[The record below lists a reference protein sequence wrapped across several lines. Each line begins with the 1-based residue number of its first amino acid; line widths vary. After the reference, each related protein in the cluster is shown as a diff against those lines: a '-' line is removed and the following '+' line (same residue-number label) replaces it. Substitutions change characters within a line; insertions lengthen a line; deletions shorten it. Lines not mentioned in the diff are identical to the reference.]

1 MDNCVSVMTK
11 ILRLYKFT
19 IPIAEPV
26 GITFTTSSLL
36 LSNKYNGAYRVL
48 LGGGAHKCHATFYL
62 DGIGQGYTIWHF
74 TCRAHPPSCYIGI
87 PWS

>member
-48 LGGGAHKCHATFYL
+48 LGGGHTSAMQRFIWMGLGKVTPYGTSHAVHILPRVT
-62 DGIGQGYTIWHF
+62 
-74 TCRAHPPSCYIGI
+74 
-87 PWS
+87 